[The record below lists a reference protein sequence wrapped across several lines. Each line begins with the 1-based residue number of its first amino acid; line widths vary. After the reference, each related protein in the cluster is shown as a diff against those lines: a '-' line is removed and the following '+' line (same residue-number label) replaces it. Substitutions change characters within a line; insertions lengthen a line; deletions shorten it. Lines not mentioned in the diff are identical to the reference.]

1 MVNNLKKNGFNQILK
16 IDKERLQGYYE
27 RIKKRFNELEPIQ
40 IVTKF
45 LVDQSIGT
53 SIFEVSNILN
63 YYKTKIVEKMDI
75 LDFAFE
81 WIRANNLHFEYK
93 KYLIKEQYKNY
104 QTAIDDCIFRFF
116 LNYDEHIRKILKV
129 DIKEFE
135 ISTLYE
141 IFFSSNKIKS
151 LDLNTILEKH
161 KIKVPTIFDENE
173 RINTKLFTL
182 YSGLSEIIQNDYN
195 ESFPSEVKIIVKNQE
210 KTNSINTA
218 TTGFNGTLLERIIKF
233 CCFQKKKILK
243 EEFEKAISQ
252 FLSSYLRFGI
262 FYKFEEFKEI
272 LIQNLA
278 DYINS
283 GLTEEIRKSNSL
295 EYLQNQISD
304 VMKEYE
310 KKIRIKELDGLAWIN
325 DLKPVLKIFVVE
337 YIDKLFD

>member
-1 MVNNLKKNGFNQILK
+1 MVNNLKKNGFNQLLK
-16 IDKERLQGYYE
+16 IDKERLQRYYE
-27 RIKKRFNELEPIQ
+27 RIKIRFNKLEPIQ
-40 IVTKF
+40 IVAKF
-45 LVDQSIGT
+45 LVNQSIGT
-53 SIFEVSNILN
+53 SILEVSDILN
-63 YYKTKIVEKMDI
+63 YYKNKIVEKMDI

-81 WIRANNLHFEYK
+81 WIRAYNLRFEYK

-104 QTAIDDCIFRFF
+104 QTAMDDCIFRFF

-141 IFFSSNKIKS
+141 IFFSSNKIES
-151 LDLNTILEKH
+151 LDLNTIIEKYI
-161 KIKVPTIFDENE
+161 IKVPTIFDGNE

-182 YSGLSEIIQNDYN
+182 CSGLSEIIQNDYN
-195 ESFPSEVKIIVKNQE
+195 ELFPSKVKIIVKNQE

-233 CCFQKKKILK
+233 CCFHKKKNLK
-243 EEFEKAISQ
+243 EEFEKAISH
-252 FLSSYLRFGI
+252 FLSSYFRFGI

-295 EYLQNQISD
+295 EYLKNQISD

-310 KKIRIKELDGLAWIN
+310 KKNRIKELDGLAWIN

-337 YIDKLFD
+337 YINKLFD